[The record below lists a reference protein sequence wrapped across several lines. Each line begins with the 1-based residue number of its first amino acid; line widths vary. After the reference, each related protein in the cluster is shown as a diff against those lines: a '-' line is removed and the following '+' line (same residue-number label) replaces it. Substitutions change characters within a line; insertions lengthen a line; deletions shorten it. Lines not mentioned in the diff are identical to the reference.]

1 MQLCVRYL
9 KNPVYDHFK
18 VFLFVLQVI
27 QLAIMHFNDP
37 ILVASCTFLLELCGV
52 STSMLRIDIAALLRI
67 SDYYIS
73 IRQNTHHDV
82 SPEGSAIHADSH
94 EGDITYSFARA
105 LADNYMHHD
114 SLMALKQKE
123 VHVNDSR
130 GKELLKPLLIVLQH
144 LEKAS
149 LPSLEGKT
157 CGFWL
162 SDGIG
167 DGFEFRSQQKNAS
180 QHWKLVAEFCQI
192 HHLPLS
198 TKYIALLA
206 NDNDWVLRNYFLS
219 FFYLSIV
226 CTALCKMS
234 IADNMIIWFY

>member
-1 MQLCVRYL
+1 
-9 KNPVYDHFK
+9 
-18 VFLFVLQVI
+18 
-27 QLAIMHFNDP
+27 MHFNDP

-52 STSMLRIDIAALLRI
+52 STSMLRIDIDALLRI
-67 SDYYIS
+67 SDYYTS
-73 IRQNTHHDV
+73 IKQNIHQNV
-82 SPEGSAIHADSH
+82 SPEGSAIRADSH

-105 LADNYMHHD
+105 LADNYIHHD

-130 GKELLKPLLIVLQH
+130 GKQLLKPLLIVLQH

-149 LPSLEGKT
+149 LPSLEEGKT

-180 QHWKLVAEFCQI
+180 QYWKLVAEFCQI

-198 TKYIALLA
+198 TKYLALLA
-206 NDNDWVLRNYFLS
+206 NDNDWVLQNYFLS
-219 FFYLSIV
+219 FIYPLSV
-226 CTALCKMS
+226 S
-234 IADNMIIWFY
+234 YFVR